1 MDQESRRADVPGSR
15 RSIQRYILTYSG
27 LYMNLIALASR
38 LFELNVYE
46 AYKSFSLTYSELYM
60 NLIALA
66 SRLFELNVY
75 EAYKSFSLTY
85 SGPNG
90 KNLYELLTSS
100 LFGLSLLV

>member
-1 MDQESRRADVPGSR
+1 MDEESRRADVPGSR
-15 RSIQRYILTYSG
+15 RSIQRYI
-27 LYMNLIALASR
+27 
-38 LFELNVYE
+38 
-46 AYKSFSLTYSELYM
+46 LTYSELYM